1 MADNSQ
7 QVLADINNFNATAQ
21 NPNDVLSAAQSKYGT
36 DQSRQRLVGLRSA
49 IMGTEGALNAVDPS
63 VTGRTANSLVT
74 EAQRSRMVAN
84 ERAPIAEQYSQQQ
97 GALTNENANLSD
109 LSSRAAQEA
118 QMTLTGQDTKR
129 NALQSLYDTLYKR
142 EQDAA
147 AAKQAADNAAW
158 QRGHDAQIAALLDQI
173 NNNNNNNNNN
183 TTTDTRPDLSSF
195 DTVSPNI
202 NMKDKGVAKYQ
213 MNGVWYDNFGD
224 PVSNANADAQHKQEK
239 NNNRSNLATGALL
252 LNPFTTVPTSLALGA
267 KAAAP
272 IAKKAVS
279 GIKGLLKKVF

>member
-1 MADNSQ
+1 MADTSQ
-7 QVLADINNFNATAQ
+7 QALADIQNFNATAQ
-21 NPNDVLSAAQSKYGT
+21 NPNDVLNAAQSKYGT

-63 VTGRTANSLVT
+63 VTGRTSNSLVT

-97 GALTNENANLSD
+97 GALSNENANLSD

-129 NALQSLYDTLYKR
+129 NSLQALYDTLYKR

-147 AAKQAADNAAW
+147 AAKQAADNAAA
-158 QRGHDAQIAALLDQI
+158 QRAQDAQYAALLNALRNGGGNGGGGGAAD
-173 NNNNNNNNNN
+173 N
-183 TTTDTRPDLSSF
+183 RPGLGSF
-195 DTVSPNI
+195 DNVSANI

-224 PVSNANADAQHKQEK
+224 PVSNANAAAQK
-239 NNNRSNLATGALL
+239 NQAKSNNMSNLT
-252 LNPFTTVPTSLALGA
+252 
-267 KAAAP
+267 KAAALANP
-272 IAKKAVS
+272 VTGVPYSTYLAGKALIPKATS
-279 GIKGLLKKVF
+279 GIKSLLGKFF